1 MPRFRKVRDSKGKHQ
16 QANPSTQEVDGAQAR
31 ELKIS
36 VKLLKF
42 LNASEKMGFLGGTP
56 KPRFRKVRVPKGK
69 ETLLL
74 GQKGVFSLSIRVQ
87 KTLSAKIDFPVKCL
101 F

>member
-1 MPRFRKVRDSKGKHQ
+1 MG
-16 QANPSTQEVDGAQAR
+16 

-56 KPRFRKVRVPKGK
+56 KPRFRKERVPKGK
-69 ETLLL
+69 ETLVL
-74 GQKGVFSLSIRVQ
+74 GQKGVFSLRIRMQ
-87 KTLSAKIDFPVKCL
+87 KTIPAKTDFPVLNTSNIDFFIFVKYTL
-101 F
+101 ENLR